1 MYENYWGLNEKPFKN
16 TPDPRYLYH
25 SSEHEEALVKMK
37 YTIDED
43 MGGAVL
49 TGIFGCGKTVISQV
63 ICEQLR
69 SDNYQVAYINNPQM
83 DYVDLLRSIV
93 RKLKPMNL
101 PVNKNDLSTDALL
114 EQLEIILI
122 DNERDGRKT
131 VVIID
136 EAHIIKDEQIFESL
150 RLLMNFQKHN
160 KFLLSLLLLGQ
171 PELQEN
177 IKNNKQFEQ
186 RLAIKCH
193 LDAFDKNTTT
203 EYIRHRLAVAGTGML
218 FNDESLQKIFTV
230 SGGIPRKI
238 NRVCDLSLLVG
249 FSKKIETID
258 SPAVEEAVQM
268 MGY

>member
-1 MYENYWGLNEKPFKN
+1 MYENYWGLKEKPFKN
-16 TPDPRYLYH
+16 TPDPRYLYY
-25 SSEHEEALVKMK
+25 STEHEEALVKMK

-63 ICEQLR
+63 ISEQLGT
-69 SDNYQVAYINNPQM
+69 DNYQVAYINNPQM

-93 RKLKPMNL
+93 RKLKPLEL
-101 PVNKNDLSTDALL
+101 PINKNELSTDSLL
-114 EQLEIILI
+114 EQLEMILI

-136 EAHIIKDEQIFESL
+136 EAHIIKDEEIYESL
-150 RLLMNFQKHN
+150 RLLMNYQKHN
-160 KFLLSLLLLGQ
+160 KFLLSLLLFGQ

-193 LDAFDKNTTT
+193 LDAFDFNSTS
-203 EYIRHRLAVAGTGML
+203 EYIKHRLAVAGSPMVFTAEAL
-218 FNDESLQKIFTV
+218 EKIFNV

-238 NRVCDLSLLVG
+238 NRICDLSLLVG
-249 FSKKIETID
+249 FSKKNETVD
-258 SPAVEEAVQM
+258 AEAVAEAVDM

>member
-1 MYENYWGLNEKPFKN
+1 MYENYWRLSEKPFKN
-16 TPDPRYLYH
+16 TPDPNYLY
-25 SSEHEEALVKMK
+25 SSAEHEEALVKMK

-63 ICEQLR
+63 ICDQLR

-83 DYVDLLRSIV
+83 DYIDLLRSIV
-93 RKLKPMNL
+93 RKLKPLEL
-101 PVNKNDLSTDALL
+101 PCNKSELSIDSLL
-114 EQLEIILI
+114 EQLEMILV

-136 EAHIIKDEQIFESL
+136 EAHIIRDEQIFESL

-186 RLAIKCH
+186 RIAIKCH
-193 LDAFDKNTTT
+193 LDAFDLPTTI
-203 EYIRHRLAVAGTGML
+203 EYIKHRLAVAGRDML
-218 FNDESLQKIFTV
+218 FDDSALEQIFTV

-249 FSKKIETID
+249 YSKELSVINSSAVNEAID
-258 SPAVEEAVQM
+258 M